1 MLSLWSNVWQLNIA
15 VSKCALIDIGYKM
28 DYFFVNTIGGELLKS
43 VDEMKDLGVM
53 IDNKLSFSSHIAQIV
68 AKAKQRTFLIFR
80 AFRTRD
86 RVPLLVAFKSFIL
99 PIVTY
104 CSSTWSPHLFGD
116 IQTIESIQRLFT
128 RKLTGLEKMTY
139 PERLKILNLP
149 SLELR
154 RLRADLLMCFK
165 ILNGYVAGDL
175 SNYSLSY
182 SNTGTRGHAQKLFV
196 EHSKVDV
203 RSNYFGN
210 RIVKPWNSLPAE
222 VINSPS
228 VESFKKRI
236 AKCDLGKFLSQ
247 FKY

>member
-1 MLSLWSNVWQLNIA
+1 MRHMGILSSL
-15 VSKCALIDIGYKM
+15 
-28 DYFFVNTIGGELLKS
+28 
-43 VDEMKDLGVM
+43 
-53 IDNKLSFSSHIAQIV
+53 HIVI
-68 AKAKQRTFLIFR
+68 
-80 AFRTRD
+80 
-86 RVPLLVAFKSFIL
+86 S
-99 PIVTY
+99 TY
-104 CSSTWSPHLFGD
+104 CSSTWSPHLLGD

-128 RKLTGLEKMTY
+128 RKLTGLEKITY

-154 RLRADLLMCFK
+154 KLRTDLLMCFK

-175 SNYSLSY
+175 SNYGLSY

-196 EHSKVDV
+196 ELSKLDV
-203 RSNYFGN
+203 TGNYFGN

-222 VINSPS
+222 VINSSS
-228 VESFKKRI
+228 VGSFKKRI